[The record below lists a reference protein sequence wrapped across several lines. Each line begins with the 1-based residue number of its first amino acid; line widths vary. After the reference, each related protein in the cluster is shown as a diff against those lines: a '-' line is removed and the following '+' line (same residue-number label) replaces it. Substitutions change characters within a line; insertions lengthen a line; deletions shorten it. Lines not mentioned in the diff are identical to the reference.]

1 MFLCQKPMLLCSSVK
16 YPKRATLADCSPVL
30 LSHKDSNLKLQNQN
44 LTCCQLHHGTNFKC
58 FLSKDGAKLQSYF
71 DMSKI
76 EGLFFDGGDG
86 EGGRNLKAGS
96 VVRYFSTL
104 RDASS
109 FIIYMHTIYTQKGQP
124 LRTALMFYR
133 RGFNYLITFLPLMM

>member
-1 MFLCQKPMLLCSSVK
+1 MLLCPYVK
-16 YPKRATLADCSPVL
+16 NLCSYILLSNTKKRATLADCSPVL

-76 EGLFFDGGDG
+76 EGQFF
-86 EGGRNLKAGS
+86 
-96 VVRYFSTL
+96 
-104 RDASS
+104 
-109 FIIYMHTIYTQKGQP
+109 
-124 LRTALMFYR
+124 
-133 RGFNYLITFLPLMM
+133 

>member
-1 MFLCQKPMLLCSSVK
+1 MLVCSYVK
-16 YPKRATLADCSPVL
+16 NKKRATLADCSPVL

-76 EGLFFDGGDG
+76 EGQFFDGGDG

-109 FIIYMHTIYTQKGQP
+109 FIIYMHTIYIQK
-124 LRTALMFYR
+124 RAALADCPYVYKECV
-133 RGFNYLITFLPLMM
+133 NYLTTFLPLIT

>member
-1 MFLCQKPMLLCSSVK
+1 MILNKGTEGQKDGFFIFMYLCSSVK
-16 YPKRATLADCSPVL
+16 KTTQKKSNLADCSSVL

-76 EGLFFDGGDG
+76 KGQFFDGVMGKVG
-86 EGGRNLKAGS
+86 EIWRAES
-96 VVRYFSTL
+96 AVRYFSTL
-104 RDASS
+104 RDAYS
-109 FIIYMHTIYTQKGQP
+109 FIIYMHTIY
-124 LRTALMFYR
+124 
-133 RGFNYLITFLPLMM
+133 I

>member
-1 MFLCQKPMLLCSSVK
+1 MFFCQKQ
-16 YPKRATLADCSPVL
+16 KRATLADCSPVL

-76 EGLFFDGGDG
+76 EGQFFDGVMGKVG
-86 EGGRNLKAGS
+86 EIWRAGN
-96 VVRYFSTL
+96 
-104 RDASS
+104 D
-109 FIIYMHTIYTQKGQP
+109 
-124 LRTALMFYR
+124 RTALSPC
-133 RGFNYLITFLPLMM
+133 L